1 MKKVLAFVLML
12 VLAFSASAVVFAADD
27 EVAFI
32 EKGWVNEEGDTLSD
46 GEYPEIELE
55 FEILEREAKDNSNAA
70 YDTDSNIPDV
80 VFSKAASSTDI
91 TVSGLDDIDGVG
103 IFTYKIREI
112 DPNTAGV
119 TANDT
124 EYTVEIM
131 RSYKMENGKATD
143 VIETSYAFVLPV
155 SGSDAK
161 PEVIENTYVDGDLTI
176 DKTVTGNLSYKED
189 VFTVELEFTSAKP
202 VASDI
207 ILPNSNDK
215 VVFSQS
221 GNNYTATAEIQISDA
236 NGVMTVRGIPAGVE
250 VKVTEKDPAPYE
262 LVGYSVNGGESS
274 ETAPTITMTASGAS
288 VEITNHYSTNIDTG
302 ISLDSLPYILIIAG
316 VAAAAV
322 FFVIR
327 KRRSALDID

>member
-32 EKGWVNEEGDTLSD
+32 EKGWVNEEGDSLSD

-55 FEILEREAKDNSNAA
+55 FEILAKSAKDNSCAD

-80 VFSKAASSTDI
+80 TFGKSASSTDI
-91 TVSGLDDIDGVG
+91 TVSGLDSIDGVG
-103 IFTYKIREI
+103 IFTYKIKEI
-112 DPNTAGV
+112 NPNVAGV
-119 TANDT
+119 TANT
-124 EYTVEIM
+124 NEYTVEIM

-143 VIETSYAFVLPV
+143 TIETSYAFVLPV

-161 PEVIENTYVDGDLTI
+161 PEEIENTYVDGDLTI
-176 DKTVTGNLSYKED
+176 DKTVTGNLSYKDD
-189 VFTVELEFTSAKP
+189 VFTVELEFTSSKP
-202 VASDI
+202 VATDI
-207 ILPNSNDK
+207 VLPDGSK
-215 VVFSQS
+215 VSFSQD
-221 GNNYTATAEIQISDA
+221 GNNYKATAEIEISDS
-236 NGVMTVRGIPAGVE
+236 NGVMTVSGIPVGVE

-274 ETAPTITMTASGAS
+274 ETAPTITMTANGAS